1 VKAAVYRG
9 LNDLRVEEVP
19 RPDAGPGEL
28 VVKVDVC
35 GVCLTD
41 VKKVRKGLLPAPR
54 IFGHEIAGT
63 VVEVGAGVTGHR
75 EGDRLALLHH
85 VPCGACFYCRERAFA
100 QCEGYKRTGTSAG
113 FAPAGGGYA
122 EYVRVMDWVVAG
134 GAIRVPDGVAPEEA
148 AFVEPVNTCLK
159 AVRKAGIRRGQSVL
173 VVGQG
178 SIGLLLLQL
187 AAREGALAFGSDP
200 LQDRRAMSRELGA
213 SDAFDSAVDDVA
225 DRMRRATEGR
235 GADVTLVAAL
245 GSGALRQAIEAT
257 RPAGRVLVFAATSP
271 GEFAELDLG
280 ALCVAEKEILT
291 SYSSSLELQDEAAR
305 VVFDREI
312 QVASLISHRLPLE
325 QAPRAFELLSQ
336 AQPGVLKVVLDMR
349 SAA

>member
-1 VKAAVYRG
+1 MKAAVYRG

-19 RPDAGPGEL
+19 RPEPGHGEL
-28 VVKVDVC
+28 LVRVEVC

-41 VKKVRKGLLPAPR
+41 VKKVRKGLLSPPR

-63 VVEVGAGVTGHR
+63 VAGTGAGVSGFR
-75 EGDRLALLHH
+75 EGDLVSLQHH
-85 VPCGACFYCRERAFA
+85 VPCGACFYCRERLSA
-100 QCEGYKRTGTSAG
+100 QCEAFKRTGTTAG

-134 GAIRVPDGVAPEEA
+134 GAIRVPEGVRAEEA
-148 AFVEPVNTCLK
+148 AFVEPVSTCLK
-159 AVRKAGIRRGQSVL
+159 AVRRARVRKGESVL

-187 AAREGALAFGSDP
+187 ARREGALAFGSDP
-200 LQDRRAMSRELGA
+200 VQDRRAWSRELGA
-213 SDAFDSAVDDVA
+213 SDVFDSGADDVA
-225 DRMRRATEGR
+225 ERMRGATSGR

-245 GSGALRQAIEAT
+245 GTAALRQAIDAT
-257 RPAGRVLVFAATSP
+257 RPGGRVVVFAATSP
-271 GEFAELDLG
+271 GELAELDIG
-280 ALCVAEKEILT
+280 ALCVAEKELLT
-291 SYSSSLELQDEAAR
+291 SYSSSSETQDEAAR

-312 QVASLISHRLPLE
+312 RVADLISHRLPLRE
-325 QAPRAFELLSQ
+325 AARAFELAAQ

-349 SAA
+349 VES